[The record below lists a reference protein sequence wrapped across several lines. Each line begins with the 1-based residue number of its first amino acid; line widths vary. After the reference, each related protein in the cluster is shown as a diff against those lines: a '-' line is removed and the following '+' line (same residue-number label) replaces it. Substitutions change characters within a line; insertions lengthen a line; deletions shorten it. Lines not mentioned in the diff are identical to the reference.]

1 MGGQQRASH
10 VSCLKCEFFDDNKCT
25 WFKYFKDEEPKAIP
39 DKIINQ
45 GCKQYCDHPLTLEIV
60 RIFK

>member
-39 DKIINQ
+39 DKIIDQ
-45 GCKQYCDHPLTLEIV
+45 GCKLYCDHPLTLEIMSK
-60 RIFK
+60 FK

>member
-39 DKIINQ
+39 DKIIDQ
-45 GCKQYCDHPLTLEIV
+45 GCKLYCDHPLTLEIM

>member
-1 MGGQQRASH
+1 MGSSAPH
-10 VSCLKCEFFDDNKCT
+10 ISCKDCKFFENNKCN

-45 GCKQYCDHPLTLEIV
+45 GCKQFCDHPLTIEAIKLF
-60 RIFK
+60 R

>member
-1 MGGQQRASH
+1 MKATHG
-10 VSCLKCEFFDDNKCT
+10 SCYDCKYMEKNKCT

-45 GCKQYCDHPLTLEIV
+45 GCNQFCDHPLTITAVKL
-60 RIFK
+60 FK

>member
-1 MGGQQRASH
+1 MGGSNRVSH
-10 VSCLKCEFFDDNKCT
+10 VSCKDCKYYNKGKCA